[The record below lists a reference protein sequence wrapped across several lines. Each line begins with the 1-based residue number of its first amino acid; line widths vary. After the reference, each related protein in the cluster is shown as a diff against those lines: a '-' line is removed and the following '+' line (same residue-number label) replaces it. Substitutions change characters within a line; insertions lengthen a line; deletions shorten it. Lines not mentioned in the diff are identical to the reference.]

1 MSIFEA
7 HLDLEAMQ
15 PLLLIED
22 SDEHRCPMCGS
33 CLIEEGAI
41 LRCSFVLCNYEVE
54 KDR

>member
-1 MSIFEA
+1 MSIYETA
-7 HLDLEAMQ
+7 LDQDMLESVA
-15 PLLLIED
+15 LIED

-33 CLIEEGAI
+33 CLIDEGSM